1 MMRTRMAGSLRAPD
15 AGEAVVLAGWVAVR
29 RDHGG
34 VVFLDVRDASGIC
47 QVVADPDALDG
58 DIHHVGREWV
68 VRVEGTVQ
76 PRPQGTVN
84 PELPTGEVEVK
95 ATVIEVL
102 NRSEPPPFP
111 LSERADDVDETLRL
125 RHRYLDLR
133 RPAMQRNLRL
143 RAKINAALR
152 TSMADQGF
160 VEVETPMLIASTP
173 EGARDFVVPSRLS
186 PGEFYALPQS
196 PQLFKQL
203 LMVGG
208 LDRYFQIARC
218 LRDEDLRADRQF
230 EFMQYDAE
238 MSFADQEDVMAVV
251 SEAVSAAIEAVTG
264 EVPGPFARM
273 TWQDAQERYGT
284 DKPDV
289 RFGMELVDLGEVF
302 AATEFRA
309 FQADAVKGI
318 RVPGLGA
325 TASRSVVDA
334 LVDRAKSL
342 GAQGLVWMRVVDGGA
357 LESPVAKFVSESEQA
372 AVVAALEAEPGDLV
386 LIVAGARRMTNH
398 VLGALRLDLGRPP
411 MSTEGFEPVW
421 ITDFPLFEAVT
432 ADGQPIPAH
441 HPFTMP
447 HTDDLEL
454 LETATGEALL
464 DIRSQAYDL
473 VLNGWELGSG
483 SVRIH
488 SPEMQARIFSLLG
501 ISDED
506 AQERF
511 GFLLE
516 AFRFGAPPHAG
527 FAFGLDRLAAL
538 LAGEENIREVIAFPK
553 TQSGADPLTGAPTA
567 IDALQLRELGL
578 SVVKKPGAKPDAE
591 AGRQTVWR
599 VARWISR
606 RSTSRT
612 SIGSPAASR
621 TRCSRCCAGRRRCGG
636 RSPRTTPRT
645 AKASG

>member
-1 MMRTRMAGSLRAPD
+1 
-15 AGEAVVLAGWVAVR
+15 
-29 RDHGG
+29 
-34 VVFLDVRDASGIC
+34 
-47 QVVADPDALDG
+47 
-58 DIHHVGREWV
+58 
-68 VRVEGTVQ
+68 
-76 PRPQGTVN
+76 
-84 PELPTGEVEVK
+84 
-95 ATVIEVL
+95 
-102 NRSEPPPFP
+102 
-111 LSERADDVDETLRL
+111 
-125 RHRYLDLR
+125 
-133 RPAMQRNLRL
+133 
-143 RAKINAALR
+143 
-152 TSMADQGF
+152 
-160 VEVETPMLIASTP
+160 
-173 EGARDFVVPSRLS
+173 
-186 PGEFYALPQS
+186 
-196 PQLFKQL
+196 
-203 LMVGG
+203 
-208 LDRYFQIARC
+208 
-218 LRDEDLRADRQF
+218 
-230 EFMQYDAE
+230 
-238 MSFADQEDVMAVV
+238 
-251 SEAVSAAIEAVTG
+251 
-264 EVPGPFARM
+264 M
-273 TWQDAQERYGT
+273 TWQEAQERYGT

-325 TASRSVVDA
+325 TASRSTVDA

-357 LESPVAKFVSESEQA
+357 LESPVAKFLSDAEQA
-372 AVVAALEAEPGDLV
+372 AVVAALDAEPGDLV

-421 ITDFPLFEAVT
+421 ITDFPLFEAIT

-447 HTDDLEL
+447 HPDDLEL
-454 LETATGEALL
+454 LETASGEAFL

-488 SPEMQARIFSLLG
+488 QPELQARIFALLG

-527 FAFGLDRLAAL
+527 FAFGLDRLSAL

-567 IDALQLRELGL
+567 IDPLQLRELGL
-578 SVVKKPGAKPDAE
+578 AIPKKPEPKSSAKP
-591 AGRQTVWR
+591 
-599 VARWISR
+599 
-606 RSTSRT
+606 
-612 SIGSPAASR
+612 PAS
-621 TRCSRCCAGRRRCGG
+621 
-636 RSPRTTPRT
+636 
-645 AKASG
+645 